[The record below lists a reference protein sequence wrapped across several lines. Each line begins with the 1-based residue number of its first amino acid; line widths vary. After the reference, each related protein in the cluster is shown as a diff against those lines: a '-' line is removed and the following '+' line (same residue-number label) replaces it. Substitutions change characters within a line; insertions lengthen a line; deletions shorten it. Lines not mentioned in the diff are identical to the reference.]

1 VLSSTEGAGTPEEA
15 RIKRQM
21 SAEMAELSSNSR
33 EVQVTGATHTGLA
46 VNPDHASVMSG
57 TIRQVLDAA
66 RKGQPLP

>member
-1 VLSSTEGAGTPEEA
+1 
-15 RIKRQM
+15 M

-57 TIRQVLDAA
+57 AIRRLLDAA